1 MQVVNYE
8 DGSRKETTVTTTFD
22 SEGNVLDV
30 TSVVVYFDPEGNVTD
45 VPQGDDAPEDDGEGE
60 GEEVDENE
68 EEADVAEQ
76 SAVGTE
82 AGSNDV
88 KINITFD
95 VTIDNTG
102 DEPVISMVQA
112 E

>member
-45 VPQGDDAPEDDGEGE
+45 VPQGDDAPEDPCQKEI
-60 GEEVDENE
+60 VL
-68 EEADVAEQ
+68 
-76 SAVGTE
+76 
-82 AGSNDV
+82 
-88 KINITFD
+88 KNI
-95 VTIDNTG
+95 
-102 DEPVISMVQA
+102 MLR
-112 E
+112 